1 MIYTKASGDSKKFD
15 ATEMLRVSI
24 PTYAHLMHLLIRV
37 QIPTYV
43 KGPYTHLRTSWTIE
57 VKTPHLPWYT
67 SLFQCLWT
75 WLM

>member
-43 KGPYTHLRTSWTIE
+43 KGPYTHLCTSWSIE
-57 VKTPHLPWYT
+57 VKTPHLP
-67 SLFQCLWT
+67 
-75 WLM
+75 